1 MRRDASGHGRRDGT
15 EPRTALSLGEGPAS
29 LILPRPR
36 LSAGEVALYRVAASL
51 RAPVIE
57 AKSEK
62 ELNSVASELAGRQEE
77 SEISHKHLLELSR
90 EFKRNVPEEVREM
103 VAPVLKSFQ
112 AQVVALN
119 NRSKE
124 AESAFLGVYKQLIE
138 APDPAPLLEAT
149 HTLEDRL
156 QQLQSSDPDSRPL
169 VVEISRHWR
178 RHLESLAKP
187 DNTEEEPAAVAGGS
201 SSREP
206 CTTPPNSTHTLRGT
220 GAPQLNHDSQREGE
234 TEKTEAALA
243 VRLGEAEE
251 KIRVLHSALT
261 ATQTELLDLRCKYD
275 EEMASKAAEVSRIMT
290 DLDKANQ
297 RAETAQREVEKL
309 REQLANANSA
319 SQTRSRLSEGISG
332 EKPESECSSSRLE
345 TALVAKDREILRL
358 LENVQRLQ
366 YTLQEVQET
375 SANQIAELERRLAY
389 KTEAIERLEAKLQ
402 SQVDYE
408 EIKTELSILK
418 AMKLASAN
426 GSSSQDSSKAAEAL
440 LLDKEA
446 FLSSHKYLME
456 KSRVLHSND
465 EDQSEDS
472 GKESGRP
479 VGSFSSPQRAL
490 HLDGRAS
497 SSPGPP
503 VASGSA
509 SAHDLSRP
517 FSVSPFPGEKLG
529 GEHLLQ
535 KQLLS
540 PLFKKEGSALMAFPT
555 ALYAAKAALMSASQG
570 PPVGGAGDAG
580 PPSDQSES
588 GSSGTGD
595 DDQLDT
601 AEIAYQVK
609 EQLLK
614 HNIGQRVFGHYVL
627 GLSQGS
633 VSEILARP
641 KPWRKLTVKGK
652 EPFIKMKQ
660 FLSDEQ
666 NILALRTIQVRQRGS
681 ITPRI
686 RTPETGSDDAI
697 KTILEQAKK
706 EIQSQRGGD
715 GKSSLSGSSAR
726 SSNGGSSSSDDTIK
740 SILEQARREMQAQQ
754 HALMEMEV
762 CGRGTSAGVA
772 APAGGQGGERP
783 VLCETSKVLPPSAFI
798 KQEEGGTVTVCV
810 ANAISSPQTP
820 LSVLSPAAFVQNII
834 RKVKS
839 EIGEAGTYFDQ
850 HWSAERGAMVV
861 GVAGGSG
868 GGSRPFTS
876 VSPSLSSSS
885 SSGHSAMPRPWP
897 RPENGESLPNS
908 EEASAAEEEAGRP
921 VEVKVEGEVSV
932 VGDAPCPGRLSY
944 YPAYIPRTL
953 KPTVPPLTPEQYE
966 MYMYREVDTLEL
978 TRQVKEKLAKNGICQ
993 RIFGEKVLG
1002 LSQGSVSDMLSRPKP
1017 WSKLTQK
1024 GREPFIRMQLWLLDQ
1039 LGQGLSQPSNHSL
1052 SLDKSP
1058 TTARSSP
1065 SPPPSPEE
1073 SQPSPLAEPVIM
1085 ALESSKENQQPEG
1098 LGPRAEPPGGK
1109 STSSLLSI
1117 HHSHTSLGIQ
1127 ELVAM
1132 SPELDTYCITKRV
1145 KEVLTDNNL
1154 GQRLFGESILGLTQ
1168 GSVSDLLSRPKP
1180 WHKLSLK
1187 GREPFVRMQLWLNDP
1202 HNVDKLRDMKKMEKK
1217 AYLKR
1222 RYGLLSTGSDSDSP
1236 GARSDCVSP
1245 GLTAMDLCP
1254 FGQAKK
1260 VRVVLAAEEK
1270 EALKKAY
1277 LLEPYPSQQ
1286 TIEMLAA
1293 QLNLKTNTVIN
1304 WFHNYSYKVNEQDE
1318 LQTSTGLLDSSCDSP
1333 GRSRMRRE
1341 VFMEGLQDND
1351 TDAEPAG
1358 FSTPPPQSPTSD
1370 CEDRKQPRP
1379 SHSPHCGRLPGAVR
1393 SQLVV
1398 KREASELEDEEEEEE
1413 EEDGQEE
1420 EGTGVRERYMKH
1432 SKAKCISTGVQFP
1445 LLKTEHEEPVG
1456 CYRDLSSGQHCPKGL
1471 KEDAAMCSQVPAAFP
1486 GSLSPDSPQR
1496 AGQSRQEGD
1505 DPEKSSVDPVSF
1517 KASSEPSRSSLEVS
1531 LNSPSA
1537 ASSPGLMMS
1546 VSPVPSS
1553 SAPISPSPPNP
1564 AATTGGSG
1572 SDPAAAPQNLPKLN
1586 KSSQRRNEKMAN
1598 LNNIIHRL
1606 ERAANR
1612 EETLEWEF

>member
-1 MRRDASGHGRRDGT
+1 MAKTLSGG
-15 EPRTALSLGEGPAS
+15 
-29 LILPRPR
+29 
-36 LSAGEVALYRVAASL
+36 AGESGDV
-51 RAPVIE
+51 
-57 AKSEK
+57 K

-77 SEISHKHLLELSR
+77 SEVSHKHLLELSR

-178 RHLESLAKP
+178 RHLESLGKT
-187 DNTEEEPAAVAGGS
+187 DNTEEKPAAVAGGI
-201 SSREP
+201 
-206 CTTPPNSTHTLRGT
+206 
-220 GAPQLNHDSQREGE
+220 LNHDSQREGE

-243 VRLGEAEE
+243 ARLGEAEE

-261 ATQTELLDLRCKYD
+261 TTQTELLDLRCKYD

-290 DLDKANQ
+290 DLEKANQ

-309 REQLANANSA
+309 REQLAGANSA
-319 SQTRSRLSEGISG
+319 AQTRSRLCEGTSG
-332 EKPESECSSSRLE
+332 EKSESECSSSRLE

-366 YTLQEVQET
+366 FTLQEVQDS

-389 KTEAIERLEAKLQ
+389 KTDAIERLEAKLQ

-446 FLSSHKYLME
+446 FLSSQKYLVE

-490 HLDGRAS
+490 QLEGRAS

-509 SAHDLSRP
+509 STHDLSRP

-540 PLFKKEGSALMAFPT
+540 PLFKKEGNPLMAFPT

-570 PPVGGAGDAG
+570 PPAGGAGDTG

-588 GSSGTGD
+588 GSSGAGD

-697 KTILEQAKK
+697 KSILEQAKK
-706 EIQSQRGGD
+706 EIQSQRG
-715 GKSSLSGSSAR
+715 AR

-754 HALMEMEV
+754 QALMEMEV
-762 CGRGTSAGVA
+762 CGRGTSASVA

-783 VLCETSKVLPPSAFI
+783 VLCEPSKGLPPSAFI
-798 KQEEGGTVTVCV
+798 KQEEGSAVTVCV
-810 ANAISSPQTP
+810 ANPISSPQTP

-834 RKVKS
+834 RKP
-839 EIGEAGTYFDQ
+839 A
-850 HWSAERGAMVV
+850 AA
-861 GVAGGSG
+861 VAAAAAA
-868 GGSRPFTS
+868 RPFTS

-885 SSGHSAMPRPWP
+885 SSGHSTLPRPWP

-921 VEVKVEGEVSV
+921 VEVKVEAEVSV

-944 YPAYIPRTL
+944 YPAYIPRAL

-1039 LGQGLSQPSNHSL
+1039 LGQGLSQPANHSL
-1052 SLDKSP
+1052 SLADKSP

-1073 SQPSPLAEPVIM
+1073 SQPSPLPEPVSL
-1085 ALESSKENQQPEG
+1085 ALESSKENQQPES

-1117 HHSHTSLGIQ
+1117 HPSHTSLGIQ

-1236 GARSDCVSP
+1236 GTRSDCVSP
-1245 GLTAMDLCP
+1245 ALSAVDLCP

-1260 VRVVLAAEEK
+1260 PRVVLAAEEK

-1277 LLEPYPSQQ
+1277 LLEPYPSQH

-1304 WFHNYSYKVNEQDE
+1304 WFHNY
-1318 LQTSTGLLDSSCDSP
+1318 
-1333 GRSRMRRE
+1333 RSRMRRE

-1351 TDAEPAG
+1351 TDAEPSG

-1370 CEDRKQPRP
+1370 CEDRKQPHP
-1379 SHSPHCGRLPGAVR
+1379 GHSPHYGHLPSAVR

-1398 KREASELEDEEEEEE
+1398 KQEAYELEDEEEEEE
-1413 EEDGQEE
+1413 EEEEDGREE
-1420 EGTGVRERYMKH
+1420 EGAGARKRYMKH
-1432 SKAKCISTGVQFP
+1432 SKTKCISTGVQFP
-1445 LLKTEHEEPVG
+1445 LLKTE
-1456 CYRDLSSGQHCPKGL
+1456 R
-1471 KEDAAMCSQVPAAFP
+1471 EDPPPEGRTVS
-1486 GSLSPDSPQR
+1486 
-1496 AGQSRQEGD
+1496 AGGGD

-1564 AATTGGSG
+1564 AATAGANPG
-1572 SDPAAAPQNLPKLN
+1572 SDPAAPPQNLPKLN

>member
-1 MRRDASGHGRRDGT
+1 MAADVGSMFQYWKKFDLRR
-15 EPRTALSLGEGPAS
+15 LQ
-29 LILPRPR
+29 
-36 LSAGEVALYRVAASL
+36 
-51 RAPVIE
+51 
-57 AKSEK
+57 K

-77 SEISHKHLLELSR
+77 SEVSHKHLLELSR

-169 VVEISRHWR
+169 VIEISRHWR
-178 RHLESLAKP
+178 RHLESLGKT
-187 DNTEEEPAAVAGGS
+187 DNTEEKPAAVAGGA

-206 CTTPPNSTHTLRGT
+206 CATPPNSTRTLRGT
-220 GAPQLNHDSQREGE
+220 GSPQLNHDSQREGE

-261 ATQTELLDLRCKYD
+261 TTQTELLDLRCKYD

-290 DLDKANQ
+290 DLEKANQ

-309 REQLANANSA
+309 REQLAGANSA
-319 SQTRSRLSEGISG
+319 AQTRSRLCEGTSG
-332 EKPESECSSSRLE
+332 EKSESECSSSRLE

-366 YTLQEVQET
+366 FTLQEVQDS

-389 KTEAIERLEAKLQ
+389 KTDAIERLEAKLQ

-446 FLSSHKYLME
+446 FLSSQKYLVE

-490 HLDGRAS
+490 QLEGRAS

-503 VASGSA
+503 VASGST
-509 SAHDLSRP
+509 STHDLSRP

-540 PLFKKEGSALMAFPT
+540 PLFKKEGNPLMAFPT

-570 PPVGGAGDAG
+570 PPAGGAGDTG

-588 GSSGTGD
+588 GSSGAGD

-697 KTILEQAKK
+697 KSILEQAKK

-715 GKSSLSGSSAR
+715 AKSSLGGSSAR

-754 HALMEMEV
+754 QALMEMEV
-762 CGRGTSAGVA
+762 CGRGTSASVA

-783 VLCETSKVLPPSAFI
+783 VLCEPSKGLPPSAFI
-798 KQEEGGTVTVCV
+798 KQEEGSAVTVCV
-810 ANAISSPQTP
+810 ANPISSPQTP

-839 EIGEAGTYFDQ
+839 EIGEAGSYFDQ
-850 HWSAERGAMVV
+850 HWSAERGGIMV
-861 GVAGGSG
+861 GGAGGSGGGG

-885 SSGHSAMPRPWP
+885 SSGHSTLPRPWP

-921 VEVKVEGEVSV
+921 VEVKVEAEVSV

-944 YPAYIPRTL
+944 YPAYIPRAL

-1039 LGQGLSQPSNHSL
+1039 LGQGLSQPANHSL
-1052 SLDKSP
+1052 SLADKSP

-1073 SQPSPLAEPVIM
+1073 SQPSPLPEPVSL
-1085 ALESSKENQQPEG
+1085 ALESSKENQQPES

-1117 HHSHTSLGIQ
+1117 HPSHTSLGIQ

-1236 GARSDCVSP
+1236 GTRSDCVSP
-1245 GLTAMDLCP
+1245 ALSAVDLCP

-1260 VRVVLAAEEK
+1260 PRVVLAAEEK

-1277 LLEPYPSQQ
+1277 LLEPYPSQH

-1304 WFHNYSYKVNEQDE
+1304 WFHNY
-1318 LQTSTGLLDSSCDSP
+1318 
-1333 GRSRMRRE
+1333 RSRMRRE

-1351 TDAEPAG
+1351 TDAEPSG

-1370 CEDRKQPRP
+1370 CEDRKQPHP
-1379 SHSPHCGRLPGAVR
+1379 GHSPHYGHLPSAVR

-1398 KREASELEDEEEEEE
+1398 KQEAYELEDEEEEEE
-1413 EEDGQEE
+1413 EEEE
-1420 EGTGVRERYMKH
+1420 EDGREDEGAGARKRYMKH
-1432 SKAKCISTGVQFP
+1432 SKTKCISTGVQFP
-1445 LLKTEHEEPVG
+1445 LLKTEREDPVA
-1456 CYRDLSSGQHCPKGL
+1456 CYRELSSGQHCPKGL
-1471 KEDAAMCSQVPAAFP
+1471 KEDSAMCSQVPAAFP

-1496 AGQSRQEGD
+1496 AGQSRQEGGD

-1564 AATTGGSG
+1564 AATAGANPG
-1572 SDPAAAPQNLPKLN
+1572 SDPAAPPQNLPKLN